1 MTKSQALNIKGVLF
15 DLDGTLAD
23 TAPEMI
29 AALNMALVANGHN
42 HVPYEAIRASASHGS
57 IAMIR
62 AALPTIDEMS
72 IAALQQSLFD
82 NYELING
89 DNCTLFKGLDRL
101 LDTLSHLS
109 IPFGVVTNK
118 PARFTRPLLN
128 KLGLT
133 AKMPAVVSGD
143 TTQYAKPHVAPML
156 LAAQQLKVLPEHI
169 LYLGDAERDLVA
181 AKAANMISGLAA
193 WGYIGHDDD
202 PSIWPADYI
211 FENGD
216 SLTDFFLKKSSVV

>member
-1 MTKSQALNIKGVLF
+1 MTKAQALTIKGVLF

-29 AALNMALVANGHN
+29 EALNMALAANGHSR
-42 HVPYEAIRASASHGS
+42 VPFEAIRASASHGS
-57 IAMIR
+57 VAMIK
-62 AALPTIDEMS
+62 AAIPAIDDAS
-72 IAALQQSLFD
+72 IPSLQQSLFD

-89 DNCTLFKGLDRL
+89 DNCDLFKGLDRL
-101 LDTLSHLS
+101 LDTLSQLS

-118 PARFTRPLLN
+118 PARFARPLLD

-143 TTQYAKPHVAPML
+143 TTQHSKPHTAPML
-156 LAAQQLKVLPEHI
+156 LAAQQLRVLPEHI
-169 LYLGDAERDLVA
+169 LYLGDAERDLIA
-181 AKAANMISGLAA
+181 AKAANMISGLAV
-193 WGYIGHDDD
+193 WGYIGPDDE
-202 PSIWPADYI
+202 PSLWPADLS

-216 SLTDFFLKKSSVV
+216 SLADFFCYKR